1 MKYTEKI
8 SSYWPEFGQ
17 NGKEDITVADLLRHE
32 AGLAQFDLPLNVED
46 TLRGIQTCL
55 DCLVSFHLNL

>member
-17 NGKEDITVADLLRHE
+17 SGKEDITVADLLRHE
-32 AGLAQFDLPLNVED
+32 AGLAQFDLPINVED
-46 TLRGIQTCL
+46 TLTGPKIT
-55 DCLVSFHLNL
+55 